1 MWTLIAVGGKEY
13 NHSNHYEWLI
23 DSATDLNAG
32 DKPEDTGAPGS
43 IAYTAAFEQM
53 WQKDR
58 NGQWIQ
64 IGGNS

>member
-1 MWTLIAVGGKEY
+1 MWTLIAVGGEEY

-23 DSATDLNAG
+23 DSAADLNAG

-53 WQKDR
+53 
-58 NGQWIQ
+58 
-64 IGGNS
+64 

>member
-1 MWTLIAVGGKEY
+1 MWTLIAVGGEEY

-23 DSATDLNAG
+23 DSAADLNAG

-58 NGQWIQ
+58 NSQWIQ
-64 IGGNS
+64 IGGNG